1 MDFFKKH
8 FDVISIVV
16 ILIIMISGLSYM
28 AINIDFKD
36 EKESIRMYI
45 SYIAIF
51 TTFSGAYL
59 GAKISGDNSRKLYE
73 QQRREKEKEVV
84 NKIDLIVNIRLIK
97 VWSHSKIAENT
108 REILYVIHDDHRSY
122 EEIMNNNIM
131 YIDELIDGY
140 AKPTIEL
147 LEDKEI
153 HKGNPR
159 LYKSLL
165 KMFNECNRMYYHIKQ
180 VDITDQSGYI
190 PEDNS
195 NLNDSE
201 RDSLQ
206 NLADEYRQDVK
217 KEILV
222 NFVEF
227 LFVKEILDDCAD
239 NILKNTTKENN
250 LVDYIDFKKYNNMKY
265 TINL

>member
-1 MDFFKKH
+1 MKDFLIKYLLLL
-8 FDVISIVV
+8 VIGSATI
-16 ILIIMISGLSYM
+16 IFCLAAIMQNIFNMELKDSLSLIIAFIG
-28 AINIDFKD
+28 
-36 EKESIRMYI
+36 
-45 SYIAIF
+45 IF
-51 TTFSGAYL
+51 TTFGGAYL

-84 NKIDLIVNIRLIK
+84 NKIDLIVNINLIK
-97 VWSHSKIAENT
+97 VRSHSKIAENT
-108 REILYVIHDDHRSY
+108 KEILYVRHDDHRSY

-180 VDITDQSGYI
+180 VDITDQSGNI
-190 PEDNS
+190 PEDNN
-195 NLNDSE
+195 NLNNSE

-206 NLADEYRQDVK
+206 NLAHKYRKKVK
-217 KEILV
+217 KEMLV

-227 LFVKEILDDCAD
+227 LFVKKILDDCAD
-239 NILKNTTKENN
+239 NILKNTTEENN

>member
-1 MDFFKKH
+1 MKTTIKIVAWCILVVALILFIEFLAIAIKNNE
-8 FDVISIVV
+8 FNEYFTMIISTISIF
-16 ILIIMISGLSYM
+16 
-28 AINIDFKD
+28 A
-36 EKESIRMYI
+36 
-45 SYIAIF
+45 
-51 TTFSGAYL
+51 TFGGAYL

-73 QQRREKEKEVV
+73 QQRKEKEKEVV
-84 NKIDLIVNIRLIK
+84 NKIDLIVNIKLIK

-108 REILYVIHDDHRSY
+108 REILYVRHNDHRSY

-159 LYKSLL
+159 LFKSLL

-180 VDITDQSGYI
+180 VDITDQSGNI

-195 NLNDSE
+195 NLNNSE
-201 RDSLQ
+201 RNSLQ
-206 NLADEYRQDVK
+206 NLAHKYRKKVK

-227 LFVKEILDDCAD
+227 LFVKEILDDCAE

-250 LVDYIDFKKYNNMKY
+250 LVNDIDFKKYNNMKY